1 MGIILV
7 TIGAYLLNVRT
18 IGRGFLEPLKT
29 IGKEKGSVL
38 MILVAFIFSITSIL
52 GKVAVQHSSPIFF
65 SVFYSLLITMFLFL
79 IVSFK
84 TRNIFSKTVSQ
95 PLLFFLI
102 GASMA
107 IMMITHLK
115 AISLVE
121 VSYMI
126 SVKRLS
132 LLFGV
137 IYGAM
142 FFKETNIKER
152 FLGGAIMISG
162 VILISVF

>member
-1 MGIILV
+1 MII
-7 TIGAYLLNVRT
+7 
-18 IGRGFLEPLKT
+18 
-29 IGKEKGSVL
+29 
-38 MILVAFIFSITSIL
+38 VAFIFSITANF

-65 SVFYSLLITMFLFL
+65 SVFYSILLSAFLFL

-84 TRNIFSKTVSQ
+84 TKRVLSKIISQ
-95 PLLFFLI
+95 PLLFLFI
-102 GASMA
+102 GIAMA
-107 IMMITHLK
+107 IMIITHLK

-132 LLFGV
+132 LLIGV
-137 IYGAM
+137 IYGAV

-152 FLGGAIMISG
+152 LLGSAVMVMG
-162 VILISVF
+162 VVLIFYN